1 LQYWERAFRL
11 AASSQPP
18 RMKNTLNQAKRLTS
32 MRYHFDIAVLSC
44 AFRGA
49 SNTQNFRM
57 AAGKSFRTALGVRLA
72 KK

>member
-1 LQYWERAFRL
+1 
-11 AASSQPP
+11 
-18 RMKNTLNQAKRLTS
+18 MKNTLNQAKRLTS